1 MKRFLG
7 PTLGAMRCLGLLLA
21 AALSA
26 CSDVVAPV
34 AVRATSDLPPA
45 GVPFSITPALSTPLD
60 AVAGSAG
67 GRLLGTPFVL
77 VQDRFGTALA
87 GVSVAF
93 SPGANGGRVTGG
105 EQVTSPSG
113 VASPGGWTLGPAM
126 ERYSLIATG
135 GKATLTLTRAP
146 ASGPPAIIIP
156 IKGDHQ
162 VTFPG
167 VPVAE
172 RPFVTVADSVGRS
185 IEYAVIDWRNGS
197 DAVVCQNLVLRGI
210 AEFNCAWTPGDAP
223 GVYTL
228 TAVVGVA
235 RGVITATVIARPS
248 VSVRP

>member
-1 MKRFLG
+1 MKRYLG

-77 VQDRFGTALA
+77 VQDRFGTVLA
-87 GVSVAF
+87 GVSVTF
-93 SPGANGGRVTGG
+93 RPGANGGRVIGG

-135 GKATLTLTRAP
+135 GKATLMMTRTP

-167 VPVAE
+167 VPPSGPSLPSRIASGAPSSTPSLIGGMGAT
-172 RPFVTVADSVGRS
+172 RLSARISCSAASRNS
-185 IEYAVIDWRNGS
+185 I
-197 DAVVCQNLVLRGI
+197 
-210 AEFNCAWTPGDAP
+210 AP
-223 GVYTL
+223 G
-228 TAVVGVA
+228 
-235 RGVITATVIARPS
+235 RP
-248 VSVRP
+248 VMRPASTPSRRSSAWRAASLRQR